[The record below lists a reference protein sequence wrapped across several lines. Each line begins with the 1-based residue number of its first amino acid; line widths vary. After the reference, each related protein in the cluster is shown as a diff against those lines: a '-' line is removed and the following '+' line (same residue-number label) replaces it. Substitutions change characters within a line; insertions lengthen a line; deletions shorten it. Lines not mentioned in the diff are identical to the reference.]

1 MKAPCKIGDRVRF
14 ALADVFLPGP
24 EVGAAPSSEMTETVG
39 TLIEFSDSGPKTKAF
54 AVVEVVRR
62 QLIVVPVE
70 KLEYAASPGEDGKLT
85 EV

>member
-1 MKAPCKIGDRVRF
+1 MKASFHIGDRVRF

-24 EVGAAPSSEMTETVG
+24 DVGTPPSSEMTELDG
-39 TLIEFSDSGPKTKAF
+39 TLIEFSDSGSRTKAF
-54 AVVEVVRR
+54 AVVEVVRK

-70 KLEYAASPGEDGKLT
+70 KLEYVAGPLEGGAAT